1 MKDRELEERTP
12 MKRSKYVLTTLFL
25 LALTA
30 AGCAT
35 HEQHATPSTID
46 KRTPVLQGEAESTVR
61 ASQPASATTVVNKIK
76 QLHYSGSVQ
85 GKQVALTFDD
95 GPDNYYTLQ
104 ILDILKKENVKAT
117 FFIVGERAKA
127 HPDVVKRIVNDGH
140 AIGNHS
146 WDHPDFPKINS
157 EQATKEVTKTQEEL
171 ESIVG
176 FRPSLFR
183 PPYGSLNDSDIQ
195 TITGMGLNII
205 DWSVDTRDWAGT
217 PTPKIMEYVRKELK
231 PGGIILEHC
240 AGGRNENLS
249 NTVSALEQIIPL
261 LKKEG
266 YNFVTVPTLLSL
278 PTSIQ

>member
-1 MKDRELEERTP
+1 MKDHELEERTP
-12 MKRSKYVLTTLFL
+12 MKRSKYVLTSLFL
-25 LALTA
+25 LTLTT
-30 AGCAT
+30 GCAT

-46 KRTPVLQGEAESTVR
+46 KTTPVLQGGEESTVR

-76 QLHYSGSVQ
+76 PLHYSGSAQ

-95 GPDNYYTLQ
+95 GPDNNYTLQ

-117 FFIVGERAKA
+117 FFIVGDRAKA
-127 HPDVVKRIVNDGH
+127 HPDIVKRIVNEGH

-146 WDHPDFPKINS
+146 WDHPDFPKISS
-157 EQATKEVTKTQEEL
+157 EQVTEEVTKTQDEL
-171 ESIVG
+171 DSIVG

-195 TITGMGLNII
+195 NITGMGLNII

-240 AGGRNENLS
+240 AGGNLS
-249 NTVSALEQIIPL
+249 NTVSALKQIIPL

>member
-1 MKDRELEERTP
+1 
-12 MKRSKYVLTTLFL
+12 MKRSKYILTSL
-25 LALTA
+25 LLLSLT
-30 AGCAT
+30 AGCAPQE
-35 HEQHATPSTID
+35 HQVEDVEKKPLASPLIID
-46 KRTPVLQGEAESTVR
+46 KITPNLQGGAESTVR
-61 ASQPASATTVVNKIK
+61 SSHPASATVVNKIK
-76 QLHYSGSVQ
+76 PIHYSGPTQ

-95 GPDNYYTLQ
+95 GPDNHFTLQ

-117 FFIVGERAKA
+117 FFIIGERAKA
-127 HPDVVKRIVNDGH
+127 HPDVVKRIVNEGH

-146 WDHPDFPKINS
+146 WDHPDFPKISS
-157 EQATKEVTKTQEEL
+157 EQATEEVTKTQDEL
-171 ESIVG
+171 DSIVG

-183 PPYGSLNDSDIQ
+183 PPYGSINDSDIQ

-231 PGGIILEHC
+231 PGGIILQHC

-266 YNFVTVPTLLSL
+266 YTFVTIPTLLSL
-278 PTSIQ
+278 PNSLQ